1 MLNNYTAET
10 LKAVR
15 DILIQSAKFSR
26 AYWWSPKPNAN
37 SRREMERYES
47 RPTIEWDESGH
58 HYTARFDVVCHYS
71 YTEGKGY
78 YTKDGKRTNATAIR
92 NSANRME
99 RDLKAAERESELC
112 EDF

>member
-1 MLNNYTAET
+1 MLNNYTAKT

-15 DILIQSAKFSR
+15 DILIQSTKFSR
-26 AYWWSPKPNAN
+26 AYWWSPQPNAN

-71 YTEGKGY
+71 YTEGKRLLHKGRQAH
-78 YTKDGKRTNATAIR
+78 KR
-92 NSANRME
+92 NSYPKQRKPYGARSQSSGKGE
-99 RDLKAAERESELC
+99 
-112 EDF
+112 